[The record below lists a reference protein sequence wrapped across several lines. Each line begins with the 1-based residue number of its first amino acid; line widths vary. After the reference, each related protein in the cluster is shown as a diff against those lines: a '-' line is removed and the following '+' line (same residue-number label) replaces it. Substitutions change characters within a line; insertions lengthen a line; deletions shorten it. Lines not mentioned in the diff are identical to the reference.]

1 MIKLPEKLTTAID
14 AISKLPGVGRKSA
27 TRMALTLAKWNNAE
41 IEEIA
46 SGIIQI
52 KSINKCHSCAMYC
65 DDQYCAVCLNPSR
78 NNQFLCVVEGVNDL
92 IAIES
97 SGQFRGTFLI
107 LGGVLN
113 PLLGIGPDSL
123 NIEML
128 LNKIKHNNVEEIIL
142 ALNPSVEGDA
152 TCSYL
157 KQIIPN
163 NVKINRIGFGIPI
176 GGNLEYLDPQTI
188 SKAFENKRQL

>member
-1 MIKLPEKLTTAID
+1 
-14 AISKLPGVGRKSA
+14 
-27 TRMALTLAKWNNAE
+27 
-41 IEEIA
+41 
-46 SGIIQI
+46 
-52 KSINKCHSCAMYC
+52 MYC

-128 LNKIKHNNVEEIIL
+128 LNKIKNNNVEEIIL

>member
-1 MIKLPEKLTTAID
+1 MITLPEKLINAID
-14 AISKLPGVGRKSA
+14 AIAKMPGIGKKSA
-27 TRMALTLAKWNNAE
+27 SRIALSMAKWNHESLEN
-41 IEEIA
+41 IA
-46 SGIIQI
+46 SGILSI
-52 KSINKCHSCAMYC
+52 KHLQTCTKCGMYC
-65 DDQYCAVCLNPSR
+65 DEQYCSICLNNSR
-78 NNQFLCVVEGVNDL
+78 VTAMLCVVEGVNDL

-113 PLLGIGPDSL
+113 PLLGIGPDAL
-123 NIEML
+123 NIKML
-128 LNKIKHNNVEEIIL
+128 LDKINSDHVEEIIL

-157 KQIIPN
+157 KQLIPVS
-163 NVKINRIGFGIPI
+163 VKVNRIGFGIPI

>member
-1 MIKLPEKLTTAID
+1 VITLPEKLTTAIE
-14 AISKLPGVGRKSA
+14 AIAKMPGIGKKSA
-27 TRMALTLAKWNNAE
+27 GRIALTLAKWNNSS
-41 IEEIA
+41 IEDIA
-46 SGIIQI
+46 NGIMQI
-52 KSINKCHSCAMYC
+52 KDINKCVSCGMYS
-65 DDQYCAVCLNPSR
+65 DDRQCSICLNVSR
-78 NNQFLCVVEGVNDL
+78 NNQLLCVVEGVNDL

-113 PLLGIGPDSL
+113 PLLGLGPDSL
-123 NIEML
+123 NIDML
-128 LNKIKHNNVEEIIL
+128 LNKIKLNNIEEIIL

-157 KQIIPN
+157 KQLIPAH
-163 NVKINRIGFGIPI
+163 VKINRIGFGIPI

-188 SKAFENKRQL
+188 SKAFENKRLL

>member
-1 MIKLPEKLTTAID
+1 VITLPENLTNAID
-14 AISKLPGVGRKSA
+14 AISKMPGIGKKSA
-27 TRMALTLAKWNNAE
+27 ARIALSMARWNHESLEN
-41 IEEIA
+41 IA
-46 SGIIQI
+46 NGILSI
-52 KSINKCHSCAMYC
+52 KHLQNCKKCGMYC
-65 DDQYCAVCLNPSR
+65 DEQYCSICLNKSR
-78 NNQFLCVVEGVNDL
+78 ATGMLCVVEGVNDL

-113 PLLGIGPDSL
+113 PRLGIGPDSL
-123 NIEML
+123 NIKML
-128 LNKIKHNNVEEIIL
+128 LDKINNDKVEEIIL

-157 KQIIPN
+157 KQLIPIT
-163 NVKINRIGFGIPI
+163 VKVNRIGFGIPI